1 MDKGFDRVIRIAVYV
16 VALAMV
22 AYHMLSAYGI
32 LIGSIEH
39 QTVHLA
45 FIFGLTFLVV
55 VRSAGGPLR
64 RLIYLAFLAGGLF
77 VTAYVYVNLDTLEQN
92 VGFPAPTDIAV
103 GILMIFLTFEGTRQA
118 WGWILPIVAF
128 VFVAYFLFGHYLGG
142 PLYHRQFSLGYVI
155 SYLSIGF
162 SGIYGTF
169 LSISANQ
176 IFLFVVFGSMMGL
189 LRINDFLYEL
199 GKLVGRRVAGGPGQ
213 TAVVSSSLIGMVSG
227 AAVANVAI
235 TGAFT
240 IPYMKRAGYSA
251 PLAGAI
257 EATAST
263 GGQLMPPVMGAA
275 AFLMAFFVG
284 VPYTDIMI
292 AGLIPAILFYI
303 GVMLSVQFASTA
315 AGIKAPREMPDWSVI
330 RRGLPMFIIPVAILT
345 GLLLFR
351 FSPAYA
357 AFWAICTV
365 VVLSFFR
372 SGGRPTASEFLE
384 AVTDGA
390 IVGAQIGVS
399 LCIVGLISQTLITT
413 GLGGKIAGLVEVFSA
428 GNIVIG
434 LLLTMIVSLI
444 LGCGVPPVAA
454 YSLVALVAIPTIIK
468 MGVPVMAAHFFCF
481 YFAIIS
487 AVTPPVAMGALAA
500 SAIAK
505 ANYFAT
511 AMKAFKLSLAG
522 FIIPFFIVFN
532 PAMTLQST
540 DMLNAVMSIIAI
552 FVVLAVGTALL
563 YGTGAVRFSGRDWL
577 FGLVA
582 VGASIAYALCRNILS
597 AEIELVLFLIGLA
610 FAVLLFMSQLRQ
622 KRMVVIDPALG

>member
-1 MDKGFDRVIRIAVYV
+1 MDKGFERSIKVGIYA

-32 LIGSIEH
+32 LLGSIEH

-55 VRSAGGPLR
+55 VRSAASQLGR
-64 RLIYLAFLAGGLF
+64 IIYLIFFACGLF
-77 VTAYVYVNLDTLEQN
+77 VTAYVYLNLDSLEQN
-92 VGFPAPTDIAV
+92 VGFPTPADIAV
-103 GILMIFLTFEGTRQA
+103 GILMIILAFEGTRQA
-118 WGWILPIVAF
+118 WGWILPIVAI

-142 PLYHRQFSLGYVI
+142 PLYHRNFSLGYVV

-176 IFLFVVFGSMMGL
+176 IFLFVVFGSLMGL
-189 LRINDFLYEL
+189 LRINDFMYEL

-284 VPYTDIMI
+284 VPYTDIMV
-292 AGLIPAILFYI
+292 AGLIPAILFYV

-315 AGIKAPREMPDWSVI
+315 AGIKAPPEKPDWSVI
-330 RRGLPMFIIPVAILT
+330 AKGIPMFVIPVGVLT

-351 FSPAYA
+351 FSPAYS

-365 VVLSFFR
+365 IVLSFFR
-372 SGGRPTASEFLE
+372 PGGRPSAAEFLE
-384 AVTDGA
+384 AITDGA
-390 IVGAQIGVS
+390 IVGAQIGIS

-413 GLGGKIAGLVEVFSA
+413 GLGGKIAGLVELFSA

-434 LLLTMIVSLI
+434 LLLTMIVSLV

-454 YSLVALVAIPTIIK
+454 YSLVALVAIPTIVK

-505 ANYFAT
+505 ANYFST

-522 FIIPFFIVFN
+522 FIIPFLIVFN
-532 PAMTLQST
+532 PAMTFQSD
-540 DMLNAVMSIIAI
+540 DMLNATLSIVAI
-552 FVVLAVGTALL
+552 IIILAGGTALL
-563 YGTGAVRFSGRDWL
+563 YGTGAVRFRARDWI
-577 FGLVA
+577 FGFIA
-582 VGASIAYALCRNILS
+582 VGASAAYALCRNLLSGEVEMILF
-597 AEIELVLFLIGLA
+597 VIGLA
-610 FAVLLFMSQLRQ
+610 FALLLVFSQHRQ
-622 KRMVVIDPALG
+622 KHMSAVASTP

>member
-1 MDKGFDRVIRIAVYV
+1 MDKGFDRTIRIAVYV

-32 LIGSIEH
+32 LLGSIEH

-55 VRSAGGPLR
+55 VRSSASPVR
-64 RLIYLAFLAGGLF
+64 RLIYLAFFACGMF
-77 VTAYVYVNLDTLEQN
+77 VTAYVYINLDTLEQN
-92 VGFPAPTDIAV
+92 VGFPAPTDVAV
-103 GILMIFLTFEGTRQA
+103 GILMIILAFEGTRQA
-118 WGWILPIVAF
+118 WGWILPIVAL

-142 PLYHRQFSLGYVI
+142 PLYHRNFPLGYVI

-199 GKLVGRRVAGGPGQ
+199 GKLVGRRIAGGPGQ

-292 AGLIPAILFYI
+292 AGLIPAILFYV

-315 AGIKAPREMPDWSVI
+315 AGIKAPREMPNWSVI
-330 RRGLPMFIIPVAILT
+330 ARGIPMFVIPVGVLT

-351 FSPAYA
+351 FSPSYA

-365 VVLSFFR
+365 IVLSFFR
-372 SGGRPTASEFLE
+372 SGGRPKAAEYLEFLTE
-384 AVTDGA
+384 GAV
-390 IVGAQIGVS
+390 VGAQIGVS

-413 GLGGKIAGLVEVFSA
+413 GLGGKIAGLVELFSA
-428 GNIVIG
+428 GNLVMG

-468 MGVPVMAAHFFCF
+468 MGVPTMAAHFFCF

-522 FIIPFFIVFN
+522 FIIPFLIVFN

-540 DMLNAVMSIIAI
+540 DMLNAILSIVAI
-552 FVVLAVGTALL
+552 FIVLAAGTALL
-563 YGTGAVRFSGRDWL
+563 YGTGAVRFSRRDWI

-582 VGASIAYALCRNILS
+582 VGACATYALCRNILS
-597 AEIELVLFLIGLA
+597 AEFELFFFILGAA
-610 FAVLLFMSQLRQ
+610 FAVLLFLSQLRQ
-622 KRMVVIDPALG
+622 KRMAVSDAVVS

>member
-1 MDKGFDRVIRIAVYV
+1 MDKGFDRVISVTVYV

-32 LIGSIEH
+32 LLGSIEH

-55 VRSAGGPLR
+55 VRSAASPIK
-64 RLIYLAFLAGGLF
+64 RLVYLGFLACGLL
-77 VTAYVYVNLDTLEQN
+77 VTAYVYINLDTLEQN
-92 VGFPAPTDIAV
+92 VGFPTPTDIAV
-103 GILMIFLTFEGTRQA
+103 GILMIVLAFEGTRQA

-142 PLYHRQFSLGYVI
+142 PLYHRQFSLGFVI

-292 AGLIPAILFYI
+292 AGLIPAILFYV
-303 GVMLSVQFASTA
+303 GVMLSVQFASRA
-315 AGIKAPREMPDWSVI
+315 AGIKAPLETPDWSVV
-330 RRGLPMFIIPVAILT
+330 RRGIPMFVIPVGVLT
-345 GLLLFR
+345 GLLLLR
-351 FSPAYA
+351 FSPSHA

-372 SGGRPTASEFLE
+372 SGGRPKASEFLE
-384 AVTDGA
+384 AITEGA

-399 LCIVGLISQTLITT
+399 LCLVGLISQTLITT
-413 GLGGKIAGLVEVFSA
+413 GLGGKIAGLVELFSA

-454 YSLVALVAIPTIIK
+454 YSLVALVAIPTIVK

-500 SAIAK
+500 SAIAR
-505 ANYFAT
+505 ANYFST
-511 AMKAFKLSLAG
+511 AMKAFRLSLAG

-532 PAMTLQST
+532 PAMMMQST
-540 DMLNAVMSIIAI
+540 DLVNGAMSIIAI
-552 FVVLAVGTALL
+552 LIILSVGAALL
-563 YGTGAVRFSGRDWL
+563 YGVGAIRFSARDWL
-577 FGLVA
+577 FGIIA
-582 VGASIAYALCRNILS
+582 VGASIAYALCRSIFS
-597 AEIELVLFLIGLA
+597 TEIEFALFLTGVL
-610 FAVLLFMSQLRQ
+610 FAVLLTFSQLRQ
-622 KRMVVIDPALG
+622 KREAESSLITE

>member
-1 MDKGFDRVIRIAVYV
+1 MNKGFDRSINIAIYAIAV
-16 VALAMV
+16 AMV
-22 AYHMLSAYGI
+22 AYHLISAYGI

-55 VRSAGGPLR
+55 VRAATSPLR
-64 RLIYLAFLAGGLF
+64 RLVYLIFFVCGMF
-77 VTAYVYVNLDTLEQN
+77 VTAYVYINLDTLEQN
-92 VGFPAPTDIAV
+92 VGFPAPVDIAV
-103 GILMIFLTFEGTRQA
+103 GILMIILVFEGTRQA

-128 VFVAYFLFGHYLGG
+128 VFVAYFFFGHYLGG
-142 PLYHRQFSLGYVI
+142 PLYHRDFSLGYIV

-176 IFLFVVFGSMMGL
+176 IFLFVVFGSLMGL
-189 LRINDFLYEL
+189 LRINDFPYEL
-199 GKLVGRRVAGGPGQ
+199 GKLVGKRVAGGPGQ

-240 IPYMKRAGYSA
+240 IPYMKRTGYSA
-251 PLAGAI
+251 SLAGAI

-284 VPYTDIMI
+284 VPYTDIML
-292 AGLIPAILFYI
+292 AGLIPAILFYV
-303 GVMLSVQFASTA
+303 GVMLSVQFASIA
-315 AGIKAPREMPDWSVI
+315 AGIKAPQETPDWSII
-330 RRGLPMFIIPVAILT
+330 RRGIPMFVIPVGILT

-351 FSPAYA
+351 YSPAYS

-365 VVLSFFR
+365 FVLSFFR
-372 SGGRPTASEFLE
+372 DGGRPSISEFLSALTE
-384 AVTDGA
+384 GA
-390 IVGAQIGVS
+390 IVGAQIGIS
-399 LCIVGLISQTLITT
+399 LCIVGLIAQTLITT
-413 GLGGKIAGLVEVFSA
+413 GLGGKIAGLVELFSA

-505 ANYFAT
+505 ANYFST

-522 FIIPFFIVFN
+522 FVIPFLIVFN
-532 PAMTLQST
+532 PVMTLQST
-540 DMLNAVMSIIAI
+540 NMLNAIMSIIAI
-552 FVVLAVGTALL
+552 FIVLAVGTAVL
-563 YGTGAVRFSGRDWL
+563 YGTGAVRFQGKDWV
-577 FGLVA
+577 FGLIA
-582 VGASIAYALCRNILS
+582 VGASLTYALCRNILS
-597 AEIELVLFLIGLA
+597 AEIEMGLFLGGLV
-610 FAVLLFMSQLRQ
+610 FAILLFMSQLRQ
-622 KRMVVIDPALG
+622 KRMLNIHPVLG